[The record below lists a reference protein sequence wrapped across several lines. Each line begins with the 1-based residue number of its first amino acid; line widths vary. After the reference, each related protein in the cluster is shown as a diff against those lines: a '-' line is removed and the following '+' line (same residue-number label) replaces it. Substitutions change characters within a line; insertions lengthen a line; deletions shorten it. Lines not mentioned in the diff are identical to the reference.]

1 VAGVGFR
8 VRLSLPETLPV
19 VAVPESSLEAVL
31 TAVLENARQAG
42 AAEAEI
48 AANADGAAV
57 TLAVQDNGPGI
68 PEADRE
74 RLFEPFFTSKR
85 DIGGTGLGLSIARSL
100 LSAHHGAIGLA
111 PSARGARFELTLP
124 LSAPA

>member
-1 VAGVGFR
+1 GFR
-8 VRLSLPETLPV
+8 VRLSLPATLPD

-48 AANADGAAV
+48 AAHADGAAV
-57 TLAVQDNGPGI
+57 PLAVQDNGPGI

-100 LSAHHGAIGLA
+100 IASHHGAIGLA
-111 PSARGARFELTLP
+111 PSAHGARFDVTLP
-124 LSAPA
+124 LSAGA